1 MRLTPTPPYN
11 FATLLALLRRFPCPS
26 SFTIHENAYY
36 QTLRQDHALSLVR
49 VTQVHDQLALQQIIG
64 AADEAVIKAQL
75 AQILGTHQDSGAFY
89 AFAKVHPALWSVVE
103 PLVGLPIYCTPD
115 IYHALI
121 AVIIEQHIS
130 WAAAQRGQRALVEWG
145 GNFIAHEGI
154 RHYAFPTPPQLAN
167 ATIDDLRPLKITFKR
182 MQLLIDIS
190 RAVVEGTL
198 DLQGT
203 AQLPPE
209 AVYKALLNIKGVGH
223 WTASV
228 VVGRVFGVFPYVP
241 HNDVGLQAA
250 VARYFQVEKSA
261 QATKEVFAAYDDY
274 AGLAAHFTL
283 MHWVMEMYPEKSGNQ
298 DET

>member
-1 MRLTPTPPYN
+1 MRLSPTLPYD
-11 FATLLALLRRFPCPS
+11 FDKLLALLRRFPCPS
-26 SFTIHENAYY
+26 SFVVQDDAYF
-36 QTLRQDHALSLVR
+36 QVIRQDDALALVR
-49 VTQVHDQLALQQIIG
+49 VTNNNHGLDIQRISG
-64 AADEAVIKAQL
+64 TADETAISAQL
-75 AQILGTHQDSGAFY
+75 TQILGTQHDLRAFY
-89 AFAKVHPALWSVVE
+89 AYAEGHPALWSVVE

-115 IYHALI
+115 VYHALI
-121 AVIIEQHIS
+121 YVIIEQHIS

-145 GNFIAHEGI
+145 GNFIEHEGI
-154 RHYAFPTPPQLAN
+154 RHYAIPTPEQLAK

-283 MHWVMEMYPEKSGNQ
+283 MRWVMEMYPEKSGNQ
-298 DET
+298 DKT